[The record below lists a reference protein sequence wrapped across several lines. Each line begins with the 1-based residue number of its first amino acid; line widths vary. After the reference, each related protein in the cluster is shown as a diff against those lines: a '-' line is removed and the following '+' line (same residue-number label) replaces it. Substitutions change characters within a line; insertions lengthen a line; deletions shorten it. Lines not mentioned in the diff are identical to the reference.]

1 MNGDTPS
8 SPRRGGPQRGVII
21 LPSAFTLGNLF
32 LGVYAVVLATRGEF
46 QTAGWC
52 IVVAALLDMMD
63 GRIARFTSTGS
74 RFGAELDSLVDA
86 ISFGVAPALVI
97 YQLFFVGQSWSW
109 VLSFLYICGAVIRL
123 ARFNI
128 EQGGHAKRHF
138 HGLPS
143 PTAGM
148 ILATVYPFFT
158 APGVEEVIGGL
169 PSAQMAGL
177 LMIVLALLM
186 LSHVPYPLV
195 PKLSFRGWKA
205 TLVSLWVL
213 GCIAI
218 SFTIPEYF
226 LFPFLCGYTLWGLLR
241 STALGLLERL
251 PEQDPLL
258 DLEEEE
264 GEDGREMRTLDYSD
278 LTPSRYPSPRET
290 RPSGEEPSS
299 DRPNPAPPE
308 KNS

>member
-1 MNGDTPS
+1 VTADAPTP
-8 SPRRGGPQRGVII
+8 PRRGRLQRGIII

-32 LGVYAVVLATRGEF
+32 LGVYAMVLAARGDF

-52 IVVAALLDMMD
+52 IVVALLDMMD

-86 ISFGVAPALVI
+86 ISFGVAPGLVI
-97 YQLFFVGQSWSW
+97 YQLFFMGQSWSW

-128 EQGGHAKRHF
+128 EQGGRAKRYF

-148 ILATVYPFFT
+148 ILATIYPFFT
-158 APGVEEVIGGL
+158 APGVSEIVGGL
-169 PSAQMAGL
+169 PSAQVAGL
-177 LMIVLALLM
+177 IMIVLALLM

-195 PKLSFRGWKA
+195 PKLSFRGIGS

-213 GCIAI
+213 GCITIAFI
-218 SFTIPEYF
+218 IPEYF
-226 LFPFLCGYTLWGLLR
+226 IFPFLSAYTIWGIVR

-264 GEDGREMRTLDYSD
+264 EEEGELRALDYSEIA
-278 LTPSRYPSPRET
+278 PSRYPSRRE
-290 RPSGEEPSS
+290 SALEEETPES
-299 DRPNPAPPE
+299 DRLSPEEPE
-308 KNS
+308 KNR

>member
-1 MNGDTPS
+1 MTSDAPTP
-8 SPRRGGPQRGVII
+8 PRRGGLQRGIII

-32 LGVYAVVLATRGEF
+32 LGVYAMVLATRGEF

-86 ISFGVAPALVI
+86 ISFGVAPGLVI
-97 YQLFFVGQSWSW
+97 YQLFFIGQSWSW

-128 EQGGHAKRHF
+128 EQGGRAKRHF

-148 ILATVYPFFT
+148 ILATIYPFFN
-158 APGVEEVIGGL
+158 APGVADIVGGL
-169 PSAQMAGL
+169 PSAQVAGL
-177 LMIVLALLM
+177 IMIVLALLM

-195 PKLSFRGWKA
+195 PKLSFRGIRS

-213 GCIAI
+213 GCITVAFI
-218 SFTIPEYF
+218 IPEYF
-226 LFPFLCGYTLWGLLR
+226 LFPFLSAYTLWGILR

-251 PEQDPLL
+251 PDQDPLL
-258 DLEEEE
+258 DLEEDDDEE
-264 GEDGREMRTLDYSD
+264 GELRSMDYSEIV
-278 LTPSRYPSPRET
+278 PSRYSSRRESSMEGESAGPDRSSPDE
-290 RPSGEEPSS
+290 
-299 DRPNPAPPE
+299 PE
-308 KNS
+308 KNR

>member
-1 MNGDTPS
+1 M
-8 SPRRGGPQRGVII
+8 
-21 LPSAFTLGNLF
+21 
-32 LGVYAVVLATRGEF
+32 VLATRGDF

-52 IVVAALLDMMD
+52 IVGAALLDMMD

-86 ISFGVAPALVI
+86 ISFGVAPGLVI
-97 YQLFFVGQSWSW
+97 YQLFFTGQSWSW

-128 EQGGHAKRHF
+128 EQGGHAKRYF

-148 ILATVYPFFT
+148 ILATIYPFFT
-158 APGVEEVIGGL
+158 APRVVEIFGGL
-169 PSAQMAGL
+169 PSAQVAGMI
-177 LMIVLALLM
+177 MIVLALLM

-195 PKLSFRGWKA
+195 PKLSFRGFVP

-213 GCIAI
+213 GCIAVAFI
-218 SFTIPEYF
+218 IPEYF
-226 LFPFLCGYTLWGLLR
+226 LFPFLSAYTVWGIVKG
-241 STALGLLERL
+241 TALGLLERL

-258 DLEEEE
+258 DTEEDEEEE
-264 GEDGREMRTLDYSD
+264 GELRAMDYSEI
-278 LTPSRYPSPRET
+278 TPSRYPSRREPT
-290 RPSGEEPSS
+290 SEESAPIFDRSSPEEP
-299 DRPNPAPPE
+299 E
-308 KNS
+308 KKR

>member
-1 MNGDTPS
+1 VTETPS
-8 SPRRGGPQRGVII
+8 APLRRVGLQRGIII

-32 LGVYAVVLATRGEF
+32 LGVYSMVLATRGEF

-86 ISFGVAPALVI
+86 ISFGVAPGLLI
-97 YQLFFVGQSWSW
+97 YQLFFAGQSWSW

-123 ARFNI
+123 ARFNV
-128 EQGGHAKRHF
+128 EQSGHAKRFF

-148 ILATVYPFFT
+148 ILATIYPFFT
-158 APGVEEVIGGL
+158 APGVREMFGGL
-169 PSAQMAGL
+169 PSTQVAGL
-177 LMIVLALLM
+177 IMIVLAALM

-195 PKLSFRGWKA
+195 PKLSFRGFRA
-205 TLVSLWVL
+205 TVVSVIVL
-213 GCIAI
+213 GCITTA
-218 SFTIPEYF
+218 FLIPEYF
-226 LFPFLCGYTLWGLLR
+226 VFPFLAAYTVWGIVR
-241 STALGLLERL
+241 STAMGLLERL

-258 DLEEEE
+258 DLPEEEEE
-264 GEDGREMRTLDYSD
+264 GELRSMDYSHIA
-278 LTPSRYPSPRET
+278 PSRYPLRTDSHPGEGLSDST
-290 RPSGEEPSS
+290 RST
-299 DRPNPAPPE
+299 PE
-308 KNS
+308 DPENNR

>member
-1 MNGDTPS
+1 MTTEAPTP
-8 SPRRGGPQRGVII
+8 PRRGGLQRGIII

-32 LGVYAVVLATRGEF
+32 LGVYAMVLATRGEF

-86 ISFGVAPALVI
+86 ISFGVAPGLVI
-97 YQLFFVGQSWSW
+97 YQLFFIGQSWSW

-128 EQGGHAKRHF
+128 EQGGRAKRHF

-148 ILATVYPFFT
+148 ILATIYPFFN
-158 APGVEEVIGGL
+158 APGVADVVGGL
-169 PSAQMAGL
+169 PSAQVAGL
-177 LMIVLALLM
+177 IMIVLALLM

-195 PKLSFRGWKA
+195 PKLSFRGIRS

-213 GCIAI
+213 GCITVAFI
-218 SFTIPEYF
+218 IPEYF
-226 LFPFLCGYTLWGLLR
+226 LFPFLSAYTLWGILR

-251 PEQDPLL
+251 PDQDPLL
-258 DLEEEE
+258 DLEEEDDEE
-264 GEDGREMRTLDYSD
+264 GELRSMDYSEIV
-278 LTPSRYPSPRET
+278 PSRYSSRRE
-290 RPSGEEPSS
+290 S
-299 DRPNPAPPE
+299 PE
-308 KNS
+308 KGGSARPDRSSPVEPENNR